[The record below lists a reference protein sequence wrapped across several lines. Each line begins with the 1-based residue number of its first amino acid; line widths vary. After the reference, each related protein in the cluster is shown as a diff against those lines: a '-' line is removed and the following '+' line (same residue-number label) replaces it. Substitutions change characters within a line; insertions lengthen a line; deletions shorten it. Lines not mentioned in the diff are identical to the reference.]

1 MFIIFHQ
8 CSSYIIIFHK
18 CSSYSIIF
26 HHIPSYSIIFLVV
39 GLRLLRLGAK
49 TRRMQLWWFGK
60 AKVIH
65 FSAPMLT
72 QNACGSFVLW
82 SSWRRSM
89 ALSMGAA
96 WRKGAR
102 ALSLSLSPTT
112 WSLVN
117 LVNAHQCV
125 KTGTHLNMYTGQ
137 LHVIHVTSTAISL
150 NCQLS
155 PSHQL
160 P

>member
-1 MFIIFHQ
+1 MF
-8 CSSYIIIFHK
+8 
-18 CSSYSIIF
+18 IIF

-102 ALSLSLSPTT
+102 ARSLSLSLFLSYYLEPSELSERASMCQDRHAPKYVHWTASCDSCDKYCHFPQLSTVSLPPT
-112 WSLVN
+112 SLV
-117 LVNAHQCV
+117 Q
-125 KTGTHLNMYTGQ
+125 
-137 LHVIHVTSTAISL
+137 
-150 NCQLS
+150 
-155 PSHQL
+155 
-160 P
+160 